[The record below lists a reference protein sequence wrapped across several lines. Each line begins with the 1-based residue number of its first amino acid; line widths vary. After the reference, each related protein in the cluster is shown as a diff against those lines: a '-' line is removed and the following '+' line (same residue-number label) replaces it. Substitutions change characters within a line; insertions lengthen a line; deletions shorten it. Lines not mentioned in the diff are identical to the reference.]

1 MNEVALPVLDA
12 GAFPP
17 PAPSPAS
24 TPARPPPG
32 EASFPAFD
40 EALAGA
46 GLHPLRA
53 GEIEILQINVGKLC
67 NQTCR
72 HCHVD
77 AGPHRSAEQMTR
89 ETAELCLEA
98 LARTAAHT
106 VDLTGGAPELN
117 RNFRFLVEGAREQ
130 GRRVLDRC
138 NLTVLMLPSQAGLA
152 EYLADR
158 EVEIVASLPYFLADR
173 TDAQRGDGVFDLSLA
188 ALRRLNG
195 LGYGQGGSR
204 VLNLVYNPT
213 GAFLPGDQ
221 DALEREFKRE
231 LDRRYGIRFDRL
243 FALANLPIRRFLDFL
258 IESGN
263 YEGYMTR
270 LVNAFNPVAAAAVMC
285 RNTLSVGWD
294 GRLYDCDF
302 NQMLD
307 LETGFGAPAHIA
319 DFDPERLAGRR
330 IVTGRHCYG
339 CTAGAGSSCGGATA

>member
-1 MNEVALPVLDA
+1 MNEVALPVL
-12 GAFPP
+12 GAATPRPAPPP
-17 PAPSPAS
+17 PAAPNGALSHPS
-24 TPARPPPG
+24 
-32 EASFPAFD
+32 FD
-40 EALAGA
+40 DALARS
-46 GLHPLRA
+46 GLRPLRA
-53 GEIEILQINVGKLC
+53 GEIEIFQINVGKLC

-77 AGPHRSAEQMTR
+77 AGPHRAGEQMTR
-89 ETAELCLEA
+89 ETAELCLDA
-98 LARTAAHT
+98 LSRTAAHT

-117 RNFRFLVEGAREQ
+117 RNFRYLVEGARER
-130 GRRVLDRC
+130 GRRIMDRC
-138 NLTVLMLPSQAGLA
+138 NLTVLMLPSQADLA
-152 EYLADR
+152 EYLAER

-173 TDAQRGDGVFDLSLA
+173 TDAQRGGGVFDLSIA

-195 LGYGQGGSR
+195 LGYGQGGPR

-221 DALEREFKRE
+221 TALEREFKRE
-231 LDRRYGIRFDRL
+231 LDRRFGIRFDRL
-243 FALANLPIRRFLDFL
+243 FALTNMPISRFLDFL

-263 YEGYMTR
+263 YEDYLTR
-270 LVNAFNPVAAAAVMC
+270 LVNAFNPEAAASVMC

-302 NQMLD
+302 NQMLEM
-307 LETGFGAPAHIA
+307 ETGDGAPAHIA
-319 DFDPERLAGRR
+319 DFDPERLSGRR